1 MAESIQVNL
10 ENGQIAT
17 ILPYEQSDEIINLF
31 RQHFPRHSVSAE
43 IDQTVMMIVYPP
55 LREQEHTR
63 WRNALMAHYTAG
75 VSPSVSAASANT

>member
-1 MAESIQVNL
+1 MSKPMQVTL

-17 ILPYEQSDEIINLF
+17 ILPYEQSDEIIDLF
-31 RQHFPRHSVSAE
+31 RQHFPQHSVSAE

-75 VSPSVSAASANT
+75 VSSSGSAASAST